1 MTKLS
6 KKYRDLANLYAYLES
21 RSSDCD
27 CANCH
32 CEVIDGGDGLE
43 IADSLYRELSA
54 SPKSSQLLAAV
65 EACGIEVHRYD
76 QTGYLDAE
84 FFELLPK
91 AQLKFGRMSA
101 AAGTIS
107 DSRMTR

>member
-6 KKYRDLANLYAYLES
+6 EKYRAIADLYAHLES
-21 RSSDCD
+21 RPSDCD

-32 CEVIDGGDGLE
+32 CEVIDDGDGLE

-54 SPKSSQLLAAV
+54 SSVSSQLLAAV

-76 QTGYLDAE
+76 ETGYVGDDDLS
-84 FFELLPK
+84 ELLP
-91 AQLKFGRMSA
+91 
-101 AAGTIS
+101 
-107 DSRMTR
+107 DE